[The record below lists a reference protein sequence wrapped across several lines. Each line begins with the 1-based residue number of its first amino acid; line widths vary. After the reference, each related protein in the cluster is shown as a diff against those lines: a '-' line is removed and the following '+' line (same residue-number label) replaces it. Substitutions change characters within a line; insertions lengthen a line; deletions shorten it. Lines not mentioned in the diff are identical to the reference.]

1 MSDSDTDQRN
11 YFRIQDE
18 LMLRWQLAQA
28 DELTATEL
36 DAELKDINDRL
47 GGMINVAFGESP
59 VVAEALGLLN
69 RKINLLVETRK
80 NVHHTM
86 KHVKVNL
93 SGSGIGFFWERPAP
107 NDQIIDITLRLEP
120 SQNEVTMRTEVI
132 SCDPARGDDEQGF
145 WVRGKFLEK
154 QDLGVEQ
161 IVRHVSFRQ
170 TQLLAEKRR
179 GDDFGEWYE
188 DDNGEDD

>member
-1 MSDSDTDQRN
+1 MVDKENDQRN
-11 YFRIQDE
+11 YFRIPDE
-18 LMLRWQLAQA
+18 LMLRWELAQA
-28 DELTATEL
+28 DQLTATEL
-36 DAELKDINDRL
+36 DKELSDINDRL
-47 GGMINVAFGESP
+47 SSMINVAFGESP

-69 RKINLLVETRK
+69 RKIDLFVETRK

-93 SGSGIGFFWERPAP
+93 SGSGLGFFWERPAP
-107 NDQIIDITLRLEP
+107 NDQIIDVTMRLEP
-120 SQNEVTMRTEVI
+120 SKMEVTMRTKVI
-132 SCDPARGDDEQGF
+132 SCDPIRGDDEEGF
-145 WVRGKFLEK
+145 WVRGQFLPE

-179 GDDFGEWYE
+179 GEDMGEWYE
-188 DDNGEDD
+188 DDA

>member
-1 MSDSDTDQRN
+1 MSDSDTNQRN

-18 LMLRWQLAQA
+18 LLLRWELAQA

-47 GGMINVAFGESP
+47 DGMINVAFGESP

-69 RKINLLVETRK
+69 RKINLFVETR
-80 NVHHTM
+80 NNFHHTM
-86 KHVKVNL
+86 KHVQVNL

-107 NDQIIDITLRLEP
+107 HDQIIDITLRLEP
-120 SQNEVTMRTEVI
+120 SKNEVTMRTEVM
-132 SCDPARGDDEQGF
+132 SCDPVSVEGQTGF
-145 WVRGKFLEK
+145 WVRGRFIQN

-170 TQLLAEKRR
+170 TQVLAEKRR
-179 GDDFGEWYE
+179 SEDFAERHE
-188 DDNGEDD
+188 DIDSEYD

>member
-1 MSDSDTDQRN
+1 MSDSDNDQRD

-18 LMLRWQLAQA
+18 LMLRWELAQA

-36 DAELKDINDRL
+36 DAELKDVNDRL
-47 GGMINVAFGESP
+47 DSMINVAFGESP

-69 RKINLLVETRK
+69 RKINLFLERRD
-80 NVHHTM
+80 NVHHIL

-93 SGSGIGFFWERPAP
+93 SGAGIGFFWERPAP
-107 NDQIIDITLRLEP
+107 NDQIIDITIRLEP
-120 SQNEVTMRTEVI
+120 SKNEVTMRTEI
-132 SCDPARGDDEQGF
+132 LSCDPVRGDDEEGY
-145 WVRGKFLEK
+145 WVRGRFVAN

-170 TQLLAEKRR
+170 TQLLAQKRR
-179 GDDFGEWYE
+179 GEDFGEWYE
-188 DDNGEDD
+188 DDDTEED